1 MSQLKKVAL
10 VTGGGTGIGK
20 AIAIEFAKE
29 GYDVAVTYV
38 TSDAGALDTVSQI
51 EKLGQKGV
59 AIKCNLS
66 QMQDIDNLF
75 AEFSK
80 NFDRLDVLINNAGIT
95 KTAPFLE
102 TDEAIFDLI
111 CDVDLKGSFF
121 CTQKVAKFMIE
132 KGIEGSVVM
141 ISSNHAGAHFANVS
155 VYATIKTALN
165 KLAEHCAVELAKHK
179 IRVNTIAPGWTDT
192 GSARLDDKES
202 TYYKVPLCK
211 WATPEEVA
219 KAAVYLSSDA
229 AASVTGATLVMDN
242 GASLV
247 CDKRERYGF

>member
-1 MSQLKKVAL
+1 MSELKKVAL

-20 AIAIEFAKE
+20 AIAIEFAKA

-38 TSDAGALDTVSQI
+38 SSDVGALDTVSKI
-51 EKLGQKGV
+51 ENLGQKAA

-66 QMQDIDNLF
+66 KMQDIENLF
-75 AEFSK
+75 YEFSK
-80 NFDRLDVLINNAGIT
+80 RFDRLDVLVNNAGIT
-95 KTAPFLE
+95 KTASFLD
-102 TDEAIFDLI
+102 TDEELFDTI

-121 CTQKVAKFMIE
+121 CTQKAAKLMIE
-132 KGIEGSVVM
+132 KNIEGSVVM
-141 ISSNHAGAHFANVS
+141 ISSNHAGAHFADVS

-192 GSARLDDKES
+192 GAARLDDKEK
-202 TYYKVPLCK
+202 TFYKIPLCK